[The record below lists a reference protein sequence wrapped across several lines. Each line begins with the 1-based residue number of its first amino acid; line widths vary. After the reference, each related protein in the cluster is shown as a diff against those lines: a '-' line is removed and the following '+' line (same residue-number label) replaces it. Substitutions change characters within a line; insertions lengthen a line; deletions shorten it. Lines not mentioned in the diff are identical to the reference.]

1 MNKHLIA
8 ITFSIVI
15 IALALALGTT
25 GYTQENQTDSPS
37 NTAELKWMY
46 GSVSQVAFAKGF
58 IVVFSDQGYSTF
70 EVSEKTVISIGAKK
84 ASLAD
89 IKTEDSVRVQY
100 YCLEP
105 KKCLAVSISESAKG
119 EN

>member
-1 MNKHLIA
+1 MNKYLMTIILA
-8 ITFSIVI
+8 IVTI
-15 IALALALGTT
+15 ILALGTI
-25 GYTQENQTDSPS
+25 GYTQENQTDPS
-37 NTAELKWMY
+37 ANTPEVKSMY

-58 IVVFSDQGYSTF
+58 IVVFSDQGYTTF
-70 EVSEKTVISIGAKK
+70 AVSDKTIISIGFKK
-84 ASLAD
+84 VGLEY

-105 KKCLAVSISESAKG
+105 GKCVAVSINESQKG